1 MFRGRGA
8 TGMLTPP
15 PDAGAAAATSSN
27 PALASSLLQAV
38 ATSAASNGSGAP
50 SSSRNYLPTPAP
62 TPSNTLTTPVH
73 IATNPSSLNNVLRT
87 HRAAVAF
94 FTSATCGPC
103 RMIEPVFEDLAMSKG
118 RANGGVA
125 FVKID
130 LSVGM
135 SSAAA
140 SEHGVR
146 VTPTFIFFLD
156 GKKVRS
162 DFIDILVTTDPL
174 P

>member
-1 MFRGRGA
+1 
-8 TGMLTPP
+8 
-15 PDAGAAAATSSN
+15 
-27 PALASSLLQAV
+27 
-38 ATSAASNGSGAP
+38 
-50 SSSRNYLPTPAP
+50 
-62 TPSNTLTTPVH
+62 
-73 IATNPSSLNNVLRT
+73 
-87 HRAAVAF
+87 
-94 FTSATCGPC
+94 
-103 RMIEPVFEDLAMSKG
+103 MIEPVFEDLAMSKG